1 MAIFGLSFNAL
12 APIFLIILAGFVCKA
27 LGLVSE
33 VEQPRL
39 NKIGFQIFMPVMLFN
54 NIYQSDLRLS
64 EGGPL
69 LLYGAVALTA
79 AFLLSIVFTLVF
91 VKAKNKRGSMIQCM
105 IRSNSAIIGLPM
117 VRYLDSSALG
127 IASLLSAVIIPLFNL
142 YSVIALEVFSGQ
154 KVKLKQVLINIAKNP
169 LIIASILSVICLLT
183 DLKLP
188 GFLEKPIDSFGAIAS
203 PYMLFMLGVFFKPK
217 FRFDGHLITAL
228 MGRLVA
234 VPGIVLAVAA
244 LLGFRNGEFVSL
256 LAIFAG
262 PPAVASFTMAQQ
274 LGGDPELSGNSV
286 VIGSAAS
293 FVTVFFWIS
302 LFKGLGII

>member
-12 APIFLIILAGFVCKA
+12 APIFLMILAGFACKA
-27 LGLVSE
+27 LGLVTE
-33 VEQPRL
+33 AEQPRL
-39 NKIGFQIFMPVMLFN
+39 NRIGFQIFMPVMLFN

-69 LLYGAVALTA
+69 LLYGGLALTG
-79 AFLLSIVFTLVF
+79 AFLLSIAFTLLF
-91 VKAKNKRGSMIQCM
+91 VKSAGKRGAMIQCM
-105 IRSNSAIIGLPM
+105 VRSNSAIIGLPM
-117 VRYLDSSALG
+117 VRFLDSSALG

-142 YSVIALEVFSGQ
+142 YSVIALEVFSGRR
-154 KVKLKQVLINIAKNP
+154 VKLRQVLLNIIKNP
-169 LIIASILSVICLLT
+169 LIIASILSVICLLSG
-183 DLKLP
+183 LKLP
-188 GFLEKPIDSFGAIAS
+188 VFMENAIDSFGGIAS

-217 FRFDGHLITAL
+217 FRFDRHLAIAL
-228 MGRLVA
+228 TGRLVA
-234 VPGIVLAVAA
+234 VPGIVLALAA

-274 LGGDPELSGNSV
+274 LGGDAELAGNSV
-286 VIGSAAS
+286 VVGSAAS
-293 FVTVFFWIS
+293 FATIFLWIS